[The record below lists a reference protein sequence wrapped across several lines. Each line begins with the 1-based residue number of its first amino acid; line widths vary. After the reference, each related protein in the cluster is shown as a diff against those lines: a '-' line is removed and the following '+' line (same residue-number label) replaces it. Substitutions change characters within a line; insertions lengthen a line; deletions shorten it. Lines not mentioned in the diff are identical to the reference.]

1 MMWMSEISGLS
12 PQFDRVGILN
22 SSLSSNL
29 CHDRVAVLP
38 HADQPLLSSLLKSHA
53 HLPLCSSQPSLA
65 SLFSHR
71 QPPIFPLSSR
81 LSVPANHLFPLCS
94 SLTDLAS
101 LFKTHSSRLS
111 ITPRPRPHAAASRL
125 GLDLTPRPH
134 ASASTSLL
142 GLTPRPR
149 PHASTSRL
157 RLDLTL
163 RPRPHSSAS
172 TSRLG
177 LDLTPRPRPHASLL
191 GLSLGLTPLCSSF
204 TGLASLF
211 KPHASSLGLTPLP
224 HVSASR
230 LTPRPHASPLG
241 LTPHASHLT
250 FSSTPLNSQ
259 LSRLKH
265 HKFTGKVSN
274 FFLLVIGSVM
284 SKNLVDAP
292 LPSVEESITGPLLL
306 DHEMDSTQGDPIQID
321 DDEEDTDEG
330 IPDKKRKKKSQV
342 WLEFKEIEVG
352 DGTKKAECM
361 HCKQRLKYAGT
372 TSQLKRHLDNTCTRR
387 KIALRSQRMLNVVP
401 VAPGISKGNHYY
413 KHLPSV
419 EDWNRVELVCEVL
432 EVFSVSTKMISGS
445 EYPTSNLFLSEIYR
459 VKEVLEKKTN
469 DQNIFMKEMI
479 MKMRAKFD
487 KYWGECNL
495 LMAFGA
501 ILDPRCKMRFI
512 EFCFPLIYPKDEVT
526 TNIASIRGSLYEL
539 YNEYATLLAS
549 NVDEHNEEVVS
560 QSTGTSSGSLVSSR
574 SLLKKNSAWSQFD
587 QFVQRVETVQ
597 PEKSD
602 LDVYLEEGVFRCADD
617 PYNYFDALNW
627 WKANS
632 LKYRVLSLMAC
643 DILAIPITTVAS
655 ESTFSAGG
663 RVIDTYRASLSTDTV
678 QALVCG
684 GDWVRHKFRIKK
696 KSRKRDNTLFEE
708 EVVITI
714 P

>member
-1 MMWMSEISGLS
+1 
-12 PQFDRVGILN
+12 
-22 SSLSSNL
+22 
-29 CHDRVAVLP
+29 
-38 HADQPLLSSLLKSHA
+38 
-53 HLPLCSSQPSLA
+53 
-65 SLFSHR
+65 
-71 QPPIFPLSSR
+71 
-81 LSVPANHLFPLCS
+81 
-94 SLTDLAS
+94 
-101 LFKTHSSRLS
+101 
-111 ITPRPRPHAAASRL
+111 
-125 GLDLTPRPH
+125 
-134 ASASTSLL
+134 
-142 GLTPRPR
+142 
-149 PHASTSRL
+149 
-157 RLDLTL
+157 
-163 RPRPHSSAS
+163 
-172 TSRLG
+172 
-177 LDLTPRPRPHASLL
+177 
-191 GLSLGLTPLCSSF
+191 
-204 TGLASLF
+204 
-211 KPHASSLGLTPLP
+211 
-224 HVSASR
+224 
-230 LTPRPHASPLG
+230 
-241 LTPHASHLT
+241 
-250 FSSTPLNSQ
+250 
-259 LSRLKH
+259 
-265 HKFTGKVSN
+265 
-274 FFLLVIGSVM
+274 M

-306 DHEMDSTQGDPIQID
+306 DHEMDSTQGDPIEID

-401 VAPGISKGNHYY
+401 VAPGISKGESSDISTFQYDNAKVRDSIANFILVHEHSFSIVEEEFFTMMMKTCSPLYQKITRNTAKADCMAIYEREKKKLKTQLKNVNKISLTTDLWRSGQEIEYMVVIGHFIDSNWNLQKRVLSFVDVPPPRGGVDIADALFKCMTEWSIESKVFSVSVDNASYNDVAINVLKDTFSRRKHLLLGGKLFHVRCTAHILNLLVQAGLSAIGDVIENVRASVKFLKNSESRLLKFSEIIQQLKLSSRKLILDCPTRWNSTYEMLTLALQFKDAFPLFQKREPHY

-684 GDWVRHKFRIKK
+684 GDWVRHKFGIKK
-696 KSRKRDNTLFEE
+696 KPRKRDNTLFEE

>member
-1 MMWMSEISGLS
+1 MG
-12 PQFDRVGILN
+12 
-22 SSLSSNL
+22 
-29 CHDRVAVLP
+29 
-38 HADQPLLSSLLKSHA
+38 
-53 HLPLCSSQPSLA
+53 
-65 SLFSHR
+65 
-71 QPPIFPLSSR
+71 
-81 LSVPANHLFPLCS
+81 
-94 SLTDLAS
+94 LAS
-101 LFKTHSSRLS
+101 LFKPYASCLNL
-111 ITPRPRPHAAASRL
+111 TPRASRL
-125 GLDLTPRPH
+125 GLTPR
-134 ASASTSLL
+134 TSRL

-149 PHASTSRL
+149 PHT
-157 RLDLTL
+157 
-163 RPRPHSSAS
+163 
-172 TSRLG
+172 
-177 LDLTPRPRPHASLL
+177 SLL
-191 GLSLGLTPLCSSF
+191 GLGLTP
-204 TGLASLF
+204 
-211 KPHASSLGLTPLP
+211 HASAST
-224 HVSASR
+224 SR
-230 LTPRPHASPLG
+230 LTPRPHASHFFQRQTLKPYSFFN
-241 LTPHASHLT
+241 ASQL
-250 FSSTPLNSQ
+250 STLNSQ
-259 LSRLKH
+259 DS
-265 HKFTGKVSN
+265 
-274 FFLLVIGSVM
+274 
-284 SKNLVDAP
+284 
-292 LPSVEESITGPLLL
+292 SIK
-306 DHEMDSTQGDPIQID
+306 DSQ
-321 DDEEDTDEG
+321 
-330 IPDKKRKKKSQV
+330 
-342 WLEFKEIEVG
+342 
-352 DGTKKAECM
+352 A
-361 HCKQRLKYAGT
+361 
-372 TSQLKRHLDNTCTRR
+372 
-387 KIALRSQRMLNVVP
+387 
-401 VAPGISKGNHYY
+401 
-413 KHLPSV
+413 
-419 EDWNRVELVCEVL
+419 
-432 EVFSVSTKMISGS
+432 
-445 EYPTSNLFLSEIYR
+445 R

-512 EFCFPLIYPKDEVT
+512 EFCFPLIYPKDEVA

-560 QSTGTSSGSLVSSR
+560 QSTGTSSGSLVGSR

-663 RVIDTYRASLSTDTV
+663 RVIDTYRSSLSTDTV

-684 GDWVRHKFRIKK
+684 GDWLRHKFGIKK
-696 KSRKRDNTLFEE
+696 KPRKRDNTLFEE